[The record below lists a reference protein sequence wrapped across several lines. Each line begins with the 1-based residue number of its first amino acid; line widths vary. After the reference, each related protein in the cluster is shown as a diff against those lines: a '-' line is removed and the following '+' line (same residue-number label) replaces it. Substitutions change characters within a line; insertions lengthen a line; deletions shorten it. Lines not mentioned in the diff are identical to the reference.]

1 MGYVWD
7 TNESCAYGAEPNS
20 ARVRAHA
27 HGGSHSSRYLARPVG
42 TARMVQQ
49 ARYGRSTGLSASGC
63 SWLQCLHRAACVSVV
78 PDGIGRVAQ
87 PVSRQT
93 FASGTLTSN
102 FFPIRTIRR
111 RCSRWRAKSR
121 ADFRMRVMVVM

>member
-20 ARVRAHA
+20 ARVRAHD

-63 SWLQCLHRAACVSVV
+63 SWLQAFIGLHVFRWYGWNRPRRAAGFSANVCVRNTHEQFFSD
-78 PDGIGRVAQ
+78 PND
-87 PVSRQT
+87 PP
-93 FASGTLTSN
+93 TL
-102 FFPIRTIRR
+102 
-111 RCSRWRAKSR
+111 
-121 ADFRMRVMVVM
+121 